1 MADGIDTGKRTTVDA
16 IACSLVNP
24 RYDKQEQEMSHNTS
38 SQFSDLVTRLTS
50 ADGTLAEA
58 HSHEILD
65 TELAREVLEAIVGG
79 RPADNPYG
87 QGGIYY
93 DHPGMNSAVQEY

>member
-1 MADGIDTGKRTTVDA
+1 
-16 IACSLVNP
+16 
-24 RYDKQEQEMSHNTS
+24 MSQNKFD
-38 SQFSDLVTRLTS
+38 QFNDLVTWLAT
-50 ADGTLAEA
+50 ADGTLAAE
-58 HSHEILD
+58 HSHELLD

-79 RPADNPYG
+79 MIGDNPYG